1 MTRPAPGSLEIW
13 RGATRLDE
21 ERSLQS
27 GARGGQLV
35 EPKEV
40 IWRTGGRLEAGEW
53 EGVGSGGQLA
63 GD

>member
-1 MTRPAPGSLEIW
+1 MIRPAPGSAEIW

-35 EPKEV
+35 EPKDGRE
-40 IWRTGGRLEAGEW
+40 TGSRGVGRGGEW
-53 EGVGSGGQLA
+53 WTA
-63 GD
+63 GW